1 MGNMIGLIRALLGM
15 GPSIAEQI
23 RLARRDVIEAKNDQ
37 ARIAADVTL
46 ARLEAQEQV
55 LRQGGLWVTAV
66 QVGFALPFIV
76 YNAKLMIWDKVLGLG
91 ATDPLSPEL
100 YSLQSVVVG
109 FFFVTVAVKAL
120 R

>member
-23 RLARRDVIEAKNDQ
+23 RLARRDVIEAQNDQ

-55 LRQGGLWVTAV
+55 LRQGGRWVTAV

-76 YNAKLMIWDKVLGLG
+76 YNAKLLIWDKVLGLG